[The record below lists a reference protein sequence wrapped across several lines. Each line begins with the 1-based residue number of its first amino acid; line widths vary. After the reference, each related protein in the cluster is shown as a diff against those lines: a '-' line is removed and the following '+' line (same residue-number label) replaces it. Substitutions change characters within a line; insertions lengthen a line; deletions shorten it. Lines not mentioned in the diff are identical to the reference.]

1 MECVLIFF
9 QSNLLKYSNDNFD
22 DATPSPQNKSQFYC
36 RVKVSIALSQYI
48 RSFKINNHSITC
60 SYSFPSLLM
69 NSFKMNNIFNYVY
82 KDIN

>member
-36 RVKVSIALSQYI
+36 RVKVSIA
-48 RSFKINNHSITC
+48 
-60 SYSFPSLLM
+60 
-69 NSFKMNNIFNYVY
+69 
-82 KDIN
+82 